1 MTKRDFFRLIIKIF
15 GLYSLVLSLFS
26 FIPQNFSNFYFMKDD
41 FWYFFII
48 ISSILLLIALFVILL
63 YKTDFIIDK
72 LKLTKSFDDDHI
84 IIGNLNTESLYKFSI
99 ILIGG
104 FMITSSFPNL
114 LMDLINEF
122 KLRISNHQI
131 SNHKSD
137 NFLIGVK
144 FLNLLIGYLLV
155 TNCKSISKFLNKN

>member
-137 NFLIGVK
+137 NFWIGVK

>member
-1 MTKRDFFRLIIKIF
+1 MTKRDFFRLILKVF

-26 FIPQNFSNFYFMKDD
+26 FIPQNISNFYFMKDEVLILLAIIAS
-41 FWYFFII
+41 FF
-48 ISSILLLIALFVILL
+48 LLIALFIILL

-72 LKLTKSFDDDHI
+72 LKLTKSFDEDHI
-84 IIGNLNTESLYKFSI
+84 IIGNLTTESLYKFSI

-122 KLRISNHQI
+122 KLRISNHPI
-131 SNHKSD
+131 SNHNSD
-137 NFLIGVK
+137 NFWIGVK
-144 FLNLLIGYLLV
+144 FLNLLIGYILV
-155 TNCKSISKFLNKN
+155 TNCKSIAKFLNKN

>member
-131 SNHKSD
+131 SNHQSD
-137 NFLIGVK
+137 NFWIGVK

>member
-1 MTKRDFFRLIIKIF
+1 MTKKDFFRILIKVF

-137 NFLIGVK
+137 NFWIGVK
-144 FLNLLIGYLLV
+144 FLNLLIGYVLI
-155 TNCKSISKFLNKN
+155 TNCKSIAKFLNKN

>member
-48 ISSILLLIALFVILL
+48 ISSILLLIAFFVILL

-137 NFLIGVK
+137 NFWIGVK

>member
-48 ISSILLLIALFVILL
+48 ISSILLLIALFVFLL

-72 LKLTKSFDDDHI
+72 LKLTKSFDDDRI
-84 IIGNLNTESLYKFSI
+84 IIGNLNIDSLYKFSI

-104 FMITSSFPNL
+104 FMIISSFPNL

-122 KLRISNHQI
+122 KLRISNSPF
-131 SNHKSD
+131 SNYES
-137 NFLIGVK
+137 NYFWTGIK
-144 FLNLLIGYLLV
+144 FLNLLVGYVLI
-155 TNCKSISKFLNKN
+155 TNCKSIAKFLNKN